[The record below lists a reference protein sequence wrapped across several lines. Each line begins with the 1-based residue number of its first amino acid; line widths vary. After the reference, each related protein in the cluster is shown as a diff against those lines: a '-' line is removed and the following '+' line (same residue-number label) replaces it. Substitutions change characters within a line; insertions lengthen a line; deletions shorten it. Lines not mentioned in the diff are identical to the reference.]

1 MSLRTESMLH
11 KKMSAGVGS
20 SPLFSFDPSSFL
32 SAPPHPRT
40 HLCLPDGVHSVASD
54 RGSPLLPMMREG
66 WKDAVFPRLNGNL
79 QIRVWV
85 EKHPLL
91 QPHGLEIYQ
100 INDIL
105 FKYILVSLS
114 TYKSYTRPDNS
125 KH

>member
-1 MSLRTESMLH
+1 
-11 KKMSAGVGS
+11 
-20 SPLFSFDPSSFL
+20 
-32 SAPPHPRT
+32 
-40 HLCLPDGVHSVASD
+40 
-54 RGSPLLPMMREG
+54 MMREG

-105 FKYILVSLS
+105 FKYILVRLS
-114 TYKSYTRPDNS
+114 TYKSYTRPDNL
-125 KH
+125 KHDVVV